1 MLKAIQKF
9 FRSTP
14 STQPLE
20 LVQVSRDQHPISR
33 KAISDHALK
42 VLYRLNQHHYEAYLV
57 GGGVRD
63 LMVGMV
69 PKDFDVVT
77 NATPEQVRAL
87 FRNSRIIGRRFKIVH
102 VVFGREIIEVATF
115 RASADPSEEA
125 TDDTHHRRSESG
137 MLLRDNVYG
146 TLEDDI
152 VRRDFTINAMYY
164 SAHDFSLTLLA
175 QSLEDVQ
182 NKKIRMI
189 GDPQQRYREDPVR
202 MLRAIRFAAKLG
214 FTIAPQTAKPI
225 HELAPLLDDVAPGR
239 LFDDFLKL
247 FMSGHGVRTYELL
260 KDFDCLRRL
269 FPHSAKV
276 LDHASDNTYEQLII
290 GALKSTD
297 ERIAKGKSVTPA
309 FLLAALLWP
318 LVEDLT
324 AHHIA
329 NGEPP
334 LPARQQA
341 IQEAISVQGQ
351 RTSIPK
357 RFQFTMRDIWE
368 MQSRL
373 PHRHGNRAL
382 RLLEHPKF
390 RAAFDFLLLR
400 EAAGAETEQLGSW
413 WETFQ
418 FANEHKQQQMLA
430 ELGTT
435 KPKRRR
441 RRAPR
446 QTT

>member
-1 MLKAIQKF
+1 
-9 FRSTP
+9 
-14 STQPLE
+14 
-20 LVQVSRDQHPISR
+20 
-33 KAISDHALK
+33 
-42 VLYRLNQHHYEAYLV
+42 
-57 GGGVRD
+57 
-63 LMVGMV
+63 
-69 PKDFDVVT
+69 
-77 NATPEQVRAL
+77 
-87 FRNSRIIGRRFKIVH
+87 
-102 VVFGREIIEVATF
+102 
-115 RASADPSEEA
+115 
-125 TDDTHHRRSESG
+125 
-137 MLLRDNVYG
+137 
-146 TLEDDI
+146 
-152 VRRDFTINAMYY
+152 
-164 SAHDFSLTLLA
+164 
-175 QSLEDVQ
+175 
-182 NKKIRMI
+182 
-189 GDPQQRYREDPVR
+189 
-202 MLRAIRFAAKLG
+202 
-214 FTIAPQTAKPI
+214 
-225 HELAPLLDDVAPGR
+225 LLDDVAPGR

-260 KDFDCLRRL
+260 KEYDCLRRL
-269 FPHSAKV
+269 FPHTAKI
-276 LDHASDNTYEQLII
+276 LDIAPDDAFEKLIL
-290 GALKSTD
+290 GALQSTD
-297 ERIAKGKSVTPA
+297 QRIANGKSVTPA

-400 EAAGAETEQLGSW
+400 EEAGANTGQLGEW
-413 WETFQ
+413 WEKFQ
-418 FANEHKQQQMLA
+418 FANQQTQQQMLV

-446 QTT
+446 PTH